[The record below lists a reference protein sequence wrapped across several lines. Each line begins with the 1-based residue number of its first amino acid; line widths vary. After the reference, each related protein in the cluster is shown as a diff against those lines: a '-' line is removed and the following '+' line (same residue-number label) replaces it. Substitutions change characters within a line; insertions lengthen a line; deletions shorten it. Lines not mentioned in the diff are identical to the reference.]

1 MAESVQDKSA
11 TGLEFA
17 EQQLLRH
24 GWEKGKGLGRTEN
37 GISEAVKV
45 KIKCGKGGIGHNEG
59 EQFTFHWWDHVFNK
73 ASSNLV
79 VETGQDGVLVK
90 ADDDS
95 DGLISNKKPRK
106 AQQAKSM
113 LYGRFVKSATL
124 LSGEEQPDKT
134 SDSDDSSSSSEDED
148 QKLDLSSAT
157 KLSDEDLLKACGGR
171 TAHKGARHGL
181 TLSAKLARLEQQEQ
195 EFMIKYGKKNQ
206 TSKTP
211 QSKTVVSDPNTEGS
225 PDITEKTKCKKSKS
239 KEKPSENDIH
249 YGQTTRHILGRNEIV
264 DSKPKKNK
272 NSNGLPASINE
283 DTMAD
288 TEPKKKKNRKKK
300 NALPEEVNGDC
311 SIAVNKMSTH
321 STERPQQQRTEE
333 EALHQLMNDSIPK
346 KKKKKKKKQSEMVAV
361 AEEGVTA
368 DTDVISEDSTDSRDK
383 QSQKDSSE
391 NKQTSDSA
399 SKKKKRRKKA
409 SMNHHET
416 SPSIDVENST
426 SVVTTI
432 TEDTSTVRLNIDT
445 ETEGQEKK
453 PKKNKKKKQRDVVEN
468 FEESVPKKKKSKE

>member
-1 MAESVQDKSA
+1 MAGSVQDKSA

-24 GWEKGKGLGRTEN
+24 GWEKGKGLGRTES

-45 KIKCGKGGIGHNEG
+45 KIKCGKGGIGHKEG

-73 ASSNLV
+73 ASSSLV
-79 VETGQDGVLVK
+79 VETGKDGVLVK
-90 ADDDS
+90 ADNHNDV
-95 DGLISNKKPRK
+95 LISNKKPRK

-124 LSGEEQPDKT
+124 LSGEEQLDKN

-148 QKLDLSSAT
+148 QKLDLSSTT

-195 EFMIKYGKKNQ
+195 EFMNKYGKKNQ

-211 QSKTVVSDPNTEGS
+211 QSKTVVSHPNPKGS
-225 PDITEKTKCKKSKS
+225 PDITEEKKFKKSKR
-239 KEKPSENDIH
+239 KEKPSVNDIH
-249 YGQTTRHILGRNEIV
+249 YGQTTRHILECNEIV
-264 DSKPKKNK
+264 DSIPKTNE
-272 NSNGLPASINE
+272 NSNGLPSIND

-288 TEPKKKKNRKKK
+288 TKPKKKKNRKKK

-321 STERPQQQRTEE
+321 TTERPQQQRAEE
-333 EALHQLMNDSIPK
+333 EALHQQMNESIPK
-346 KKKKKKKKQSEMVAV
+346 KKKKRKSEIVAV
-361 AEEGVTA
+361 AEKGVTA
-368 DTDVISEDSTDSRDK
+368 DTDVISEDYTDSHDK
-383 QSQKDSSE
+383 QIQKNGFE
-391 NKQTSDSA
+391 NKQTSESA
-399 SKKKKRRKKA
+399 SKKKKRRNQA
-409 SMNHHET
+409 SRDHHET
-416 SPSIDVENST
+416 SPSIDEENST
-426 SVVTTI
+426 SFVTT
-432 TEDTSTVRLNIDT
+432 TTQDTSTERLNIDT
-445 ETEGQEKK
+445 ETKGLEKK
-453 PKKNKKKKQRDVVEN
+453 PKKKNKRREVVEN
-468 FEESVPKKKKSKE
+468 FEEYVPKKSKE